1 LLSISE
7 TIRGDIQTQ
16 VDTLKQVFNDLSD
29 VMSSDSTE
37 ENKDQIYAN
46 LMISVKNLMSDQH
59 IVNKNFLD
67 DFTKL
72 RTVLEEFDTN
82 WCNLSENEKE
92 RPLKYTNISV
102 ISMCWVIWVIVQAK
116 L

>member
-1 LLSISE
+1 LKNLISE
-7 TIRGDIQTQ
+7 TIRGDTQTQ

-37 ENKDQIYAN
+37 ENNDKIYAN

-67 DFTKL
+67 EFTKL
-72 RTVLEEFDTN
+72 RTFLLEEFDTASKLQAVRILLIAA
-82 WCNLSENEKE
+82 LS
-92 RPLKYTNISV
+92 
-102 ISMCWVIWVIVQAK
+102 
-116 L
+116 